1 MPGRATDAADW
12 QPGTDVFLSQ
22 EMCSVV
28 GTPLVRWVIRV
39 PALAG
44 QSDEAQTL
52 AGPDLIT
59 SRTPSLAPMSKAHV
73 CADVETTVASKFGRT
88 PEP

>member
-1 MPGRATDAADW
+1 MPGRATEAGDW

-28 GTPLVRWVIRV
+28 GTPRARWVIRV
-39 PALAG
+39 PAPAG

-59 SRTPSLAPMSKAHV
+59 NRTPSLAPMSKAHL
-73 CADVETTVASKFGRT
+73 CAEVETTAAPKFGRT